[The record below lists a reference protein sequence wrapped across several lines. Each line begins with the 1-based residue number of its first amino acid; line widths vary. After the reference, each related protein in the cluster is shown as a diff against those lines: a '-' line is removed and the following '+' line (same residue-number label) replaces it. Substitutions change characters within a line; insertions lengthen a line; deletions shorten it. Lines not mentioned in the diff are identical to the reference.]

1 MLFTKFGVQF
11 ESKAVERVINDIIWG
26 KNNSKFI
33 LSPFPNIDN
42 SLKFIKRL
50 KKIGDNAPLLEMRNQ
65 RYGITLI
72 GDQFVK
78 IGEFQITLIA
88 EFQ

>member
-1 MLFTKFGVQF
+1 MGNTFAIDFYDAQIGH
-11 ESKAVERVINDIIWG
+11 VIG
-26 KNNSKFI
+26 KSVNI
-33 LSPFPNIDN
+33 SP
-42 SLKFIKRL
+42 SLFIKRL
-50 KKIGDNAPLLEMRNQ
+50 KKIGDNQ

-72 GDQFVK
+72 GDQFEK

>member
-1 MLFTKFGVQF
+1 MGNTFAIDFYDAQIGH
-11 ESKAVERVINDIIWG
+11 VIG
-26 KNNSKFI
+26 KSVNI
-33 LSPFPNIDN
+33 SP
-42 SLKFIKRL
+42 SLFIKRL

-78 IGEFQITLIA
+78 IGEFQITLTA
-88 EFQ
+88 EFH